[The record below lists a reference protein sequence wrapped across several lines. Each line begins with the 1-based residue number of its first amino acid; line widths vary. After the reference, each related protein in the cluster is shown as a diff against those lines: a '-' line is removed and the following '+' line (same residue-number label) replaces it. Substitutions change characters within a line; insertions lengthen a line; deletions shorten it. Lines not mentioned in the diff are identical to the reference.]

1 MENNKTQSA
10 VEWLKK
16 ELETYGSPQIC
27 IVNWEDLDLLIEQ
40 AKQMEEQRIQQEL
53 EKLKDFDDWKEW
65 KTKNRF

>member
-1 MENNKTQSA
+1 MENNNTQSP
-10 VEWLKK
+10 VEWLQK

-53 EKLKDFDDWKEW
+53 EKLRDFDDWKEW
-65 KTKNRF
+65 KNKK

>member
-1 MENNKTQSA
+1 MENNKTQSP
-10 VEWLKK
+10 VEWLQK
-16 ELETYGSPQIC
+16 ELETYGSPHIC
-27 IVNWEDLDLLIEQ
+27 MVNWEDLDLLIEQ

>member
-1 MENNKTQSA
+1 MENNKTQSP
-10 VEWLKK
+10 VEWLQK

-53 EKLKDFDDWKEW
+53 EKLRDFDDWKEW

>member
-1 MENNKTQSA
+1 MENNNTQSA
-10 VEWLKK
+10 VEWLDGV
-16 ELETYGSPQIC
+16 LDSI
-27 IVNWEDLDLLIEQ
+27 LDLTPSQFSRVKQAFEQ

>member
-1 MENNKTQSA
+1 MENNNAQST
-10 VEWLKK
+10 VEWLQK

-53 EKLKDFDDWKEW
+53 EKLRDFDDWKEW

>member
-53 EKLKDFDDWKEW
+53 EKLRDFDNWKEW
-65 KTKNRF
+65 KTNNRF